1 MELTISNYE
10 FGTRPEVKL
19 PDPELYNLLK
29 EEGIRRMVGE
39 HYDLLRKSKVQ
50 GLFPKDDT
58 QFELAKKHSA
68 DFFIQICGGPT
79 FYNEN
84 RGKPMLVRRHE
95 PFAITPEA
103 RLTWLKCYQIVLSN
117 LNIPEDII
125 LSFWTYINYFS
136 HWMVN
141 TKE

>member
-1 MELTISNYE
+1 MIS
-10 FGTRPEVKL
+10 
-19 PDPELYNLLK
+19 
-29 EEGIRRMVGE
+29 E
-39 HYDLLRKSKVQ
+39 HYDLLKQSNVQ
-50 GLFPKDDT
+50 ELFPKDDA

-103 RLTWLKCYQIVLSN
+103 RLTWLQCYQVVLSK

-125 LSFWTYINYFS
+125 LSFWNYINYFS

-141 TKE
+141 TIE